1 MHERRRRGGSRG
13 GMVATVAPRVAHATM
28 VLDGRAQRQI
38 HEGRAVAA
46 VPEARWRLLLPE
58 ARAVVAAAP

>member
-1 MHERRRRGGSRG
+1 MHERRHRGGSRG
-13 GMVATVAPRVAHATM
+13 GAAATVAPRVAHATM
-28 VLDGRAQRQI
+28 VLDGHAQRRI

>member
-1 MHERRRRGGSRG
+1 
-13 GMVATVAPRVAHATM
+13 MVATVAPRVAHATM